1 MLMNWLWPAVSLVIA
16 VWALTH
22 AFNWSRRALHRTH
35 ELEQLKGQVLEWNRQ
50 LESSV
55 SERGVDLEQA
65 HKRLQETYLETVT
78 SLVEALMAKDTYLF
92 GHSHSVA
99 IYARAIG
106 SEMGFSK
113 ERLDRLAQGCE
124 LHDVGKIAVPDTI
137 LMKPGPLNRAEFEI
151 VKQHPIWG
159 ARILEPLT
167 FMKDIREMVHQEHER
182 WDGTGYPQGIKGEHI
197 RLEARVIAVADAL
210 DAMVSDRAY
219 RQSIG
224 MERTVQ
230 ELKRCSGTQFDPL
243 VVEACLRA
251 IESGQIVPVSH
262 EHIRSTFHPA
272 PLGGLDPAHGHPTSG
287 S

>member
-1 MLMNWLWPAVSLVIA
+1 MLTDWLWPGISLVIA
-16 VWALTH
+16 VWALAH
-22 AFNWSRRALHRTH
+22 AFNWSRRALHRTN

-50 LESSV
+50 LESNV
-55 SERGVDLEQA
+55 SERTVDLEAA

-106 SEMGFSK
+106 EEMGFSK
-113 ERLDRLAQGCE
+113 DRLDRLAQGCE

-137 LMKPGPLNRAEFEI
+137 LMKPGPLNREEFEI
-151 VKQHPIWG
+151 VKQHPTWG

-182 WDGTGYPQGIKGEHI
+182 WDGTGYPQGLKGEQI

-210 DAMVSDRAY
+210 DAMISDRAY

-224 MERTVQ
+224 MERTIQ
-230 ELKRCSGTQFDPL
+230 ELKRCAGTQFDTA

-251 IESGQIVPVSH
+251 IENGKIVPLSH
-262 EHIRSTFHPA
+262 DHIRAKLHPGH
-272 PLGGLDPAHGHPTSG
+272 LGGLNPAHSHPKSG